1 MIKTID
7 IIITMLIL
15 VLIILLFILY
25 KTKKEQKSYKPVPNY
40 MEQSNI
46 VEVEMARVEFEKWV
60 KNNGKI

>member
-1 MIKTID
+1 
-7 IIITMLIL
+7 MLIL

-25 KTKKEQKSYKPVPNY
+25 KTKKKQKSYKPVPNY